1 MSVEIGQLVGST
13 LKVYP
18 VCIKEDPNES
28 SSSKGIAIFD
38 TLNSLIF
45 MTYDFKQRLFICP
58 YNRRSV
64 LIELLKFHDIPFS
77 IHKNEIAEIIK
88 YSNNIQQV
96 VKYANMPASGAFC
109 FLFPSLY
116 KNVNNIFLNHPDSHL
131 FANNSDFNGA
141 FSKTIIWYVPKHYG
155 ESILLDLKSMMV
167 KIEFQP
173 QK

>member
-28 SSSKGIAIFD
+28 SSSKGSDIFD

-45 MTYDFKQRLFICP
+45 MTYDFKQRFFICP
-58 YNRRSV
+58 YNRKSV

-77 IHKNEIAEIIK
+77 IQKNEIAETIK

-96 VKYANMPASGAFC
+96 VKYANMPASGVSAFSSHHYIKMLTIYFC
-109 FLFPSLY
+109 IIPTHIFSPTIPTSMERLIKQLFGT
-116 KNVNNIFLNHPDSHL
+116 FLNII
-131 FANNSDFNGA
+131 ANQSCLI
-141 FSKTIIWYVPKHYG
+141 SKV
-155 ESILLDLKSMMV
+155 
-167 KIEFQP
+167 
-173 QK
+173 